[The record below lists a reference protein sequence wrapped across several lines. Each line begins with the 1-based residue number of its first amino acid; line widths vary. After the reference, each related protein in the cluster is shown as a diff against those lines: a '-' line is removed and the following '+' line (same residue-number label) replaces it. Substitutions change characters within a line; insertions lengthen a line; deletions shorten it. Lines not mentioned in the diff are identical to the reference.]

1 MMRFIE
7 DEPGLAVKELSK
19 GEAWVWDDLKSQ
31 PFPVKLERPAQLLQ
45 RHKKKYTSGDM
56 QDRSFYFTG
65 ADKKLNLKANNLMIF
80 IQMAEGVDD
89 ETWMYHLGKNE
100 YSGWFRDK
108 VHDDELAD
116 LAEQVEKKETDP
128 AKSKKAILDLVKE
141 RYTGPA

>member
-1 MMRFIE
+1 MLVTTEPKLVNPAILSHTDLIIAIGDQVE
-7 DEPGLAVKELSK
+7 DLLEQYAEIKNEAKPGLAVKELSK

-80 IQMAEGVDD
+80 I
-89 ETWMYHLGKNE
+89 
-100 YSGWFRDK
+100 
-108 VHDDELAD
+108 
-116 LAEQVEKKETDP
+116 
-128 AKSKKAILDLVKE
+128 
-141 RYTGPA
+141 